1 MRLFYF
7 VVILLVI
14 LSESVIAL
22 DDPDLIFYFTFEEI
36 SGDFIKDQSGK
47 GHDGK
52 IIGKVKLSD
61 SGKRGK
67 ALELD
72 GQSYLDLDGANFPA
86 NHIPRDAITLC
97 AWVKCN
103 QTGDHHEIFNARASD
118 QTWLIHPEVRSEN
131 YFRWLLRSDGG
142 VTMFEIKAGS
152 VKWKEW
158 MHFAGVYDGKKG
170 YLYINAELVGEN
182 NASGKI
188 AKDWG
193 LGARIGW
200 TIDDARHFNGL
211 MDDLCLWKKA
221 LTLDEIKK
229 VMEKGAEAVSGG
241 EAVTPFRNI
250 TTTWGSLKAF

>member
-1 MRLFYF
+1 MRSFYF
-7 VVILLVI
+7 IVIFFLI
-14 LSESVIAL
+14 ISKSAIAL

-52 IIGKVKLSD
+52 IVGKVKLSD

-86 NHIPRDAITLC
+86 AHIPRDAITIC
-97 AWVKCN
+97 AWVKCK
-103 QTGDHHEIFNARASD
+103 QGGDQAIFNARASD
-118 QTWLIHPEVRSEN
+118 QTWLIHPELRSEN
-131 YFRWLLRSDGG
+131 NYRWLLRSDGG
-142 VTMFEIKAGS
+142 VTIFDIRAGS
-152 VKWKEW
+152 VKWGEW
-158 MHFAGVYDGKKG
+158 SHYAGVYDGKRG
-170 YLYINAELVGEN
+170 YLYINGVLEGEN
-182 NASGKI
+182 VGGGKI

-193 LGARIGW
+193 LGARVGRN
-200 TIDDARHFNGL
+200 IDEARPFNGL

-241 EAVTPFRNI
+241 ESVLPFGNI
-250 TTTWGSLKAF
+250 VTTWGDLKRF

>member
-7 VVILLVI
+7 ILIFLLI

-52 IIGKVKLSD
+52 IVGRVKLSD

-86 NHIPRDAITLC
+86 DHIPRDAITLC
-97 AWVKCN
+97 AWVKCK
-103 QTGDHHEIFNARASD
+103 QGGDHAIFNARASD

-131 YFRWLLRSDGG
+131 NFRWLLRSDGG
-142 VTMFEIKAGS
+142 ATIFDIRAGS
-152 VKWKEW
+152 VKWNEW
-158 MHFAGVYDGKKG
+158 AHFAGVYDGKKG
-170 YLYINAELVGEN
+170 YLYINGVLEGEN
-182 NASGKI
+182 VGGGKI

-193 LGARIGW
+193 SGARVGRN
-200 TIDDARHFNGL
+200 IDEARPFNGL

-221 LTLDEIKK
+221 LTLEEIKK

-241 EAVTPFRNI
+241 EAVTPFGNM
-250 TTTWGSLKAF
+250 TTTWGNLKTF